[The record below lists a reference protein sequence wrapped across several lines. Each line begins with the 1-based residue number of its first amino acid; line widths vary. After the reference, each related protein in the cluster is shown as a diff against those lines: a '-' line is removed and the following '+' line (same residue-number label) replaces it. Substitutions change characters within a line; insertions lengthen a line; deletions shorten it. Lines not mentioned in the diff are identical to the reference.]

1 MQFQVGD
8 IVVDAFSGHHGIIL
22 ECLPY
27 EYDEDDLDSDME
39 NEYKVFMIGR
49 DETIY
54 IRATFIKKEC

>member
-1 MQFQVGD
+1 MQFNVGS
-8 IVVDAFSGHHGIIL
+8 VVKDVMSGNHGIIL

-49 DETIY
+49 DEIIY
-54 IRATFIKKEC
+54 FKEIFITKES

>member
-8 IVVDAFSGHHGIIL
+8 IVIDGFSGNHGIIL

-49 DETIY
+49 DEIIY
-54 IRATFIKKEC
+54 FKEI

>member
-1 MQFQVGD
+1 MQFNVGSVVKD
-8 IVVDAFSGHHGIIL
+8 ILSGHHGIIL

-49 DETIY
+49 DEIIY
-54 IRATFIKKEC
+54 FKETFITKES